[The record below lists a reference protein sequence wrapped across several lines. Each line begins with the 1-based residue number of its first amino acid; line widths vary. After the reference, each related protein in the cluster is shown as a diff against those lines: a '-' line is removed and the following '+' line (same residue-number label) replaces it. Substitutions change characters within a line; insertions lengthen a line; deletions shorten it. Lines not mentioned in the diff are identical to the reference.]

1 MLFNSMSFL
10 AFFSIVCIVYVVI
23 PSKFREFFLLLASYF
38 FYMNW
43 NTKYALLL
51 FASTILTWVCGILL
65 SYCSSTKHKK
75 TIVFICALLNLSI
88 LFFFKYYNFAIELI
102 NSTLHTRIHT
112 MDILLPV
119 GISFY
124 IFQALGYTIDVYR
137 GEIDAE
143 KNIIRYALFVCF
155 FSQLVAGPIERS
167 KNMLGQLK
175 KVSSLKRKDLLDFE
189 RIRDGLILMVWGFF
203 MKLVIADRVAILVD
217 NVFDNY
223 ADYGSIGLI
232 IAAIGFAIQ
241 IYCDFGSYS
250 IIAIGSAKVMGF
262 QLMENFN
269 TPYFSTSI
277 TDFWRRWHISLSS
290 WFRDYLYIPLGGN
303 RKGFIRKLL
312 NNLITFTVSGLW
324 HGANLT
330 FVFWG
335 FLHGIYLIIENCIT
349 KMRKSNKKEQ
359 MVIKVFNLILT
370 FILVDFAWIFFR
382 ADTMN
387 DAIGY
392 IRCMFSNSLFLA
404 GEDIYS
410 FGLSAFEFNI
420 LLIALVILFLVDFI
434 RYSKQLTIDKWLSAQ
449 NVIARII
456 IVTTMIVFVV
466 VYGIYGPGFESKQF
480 IYFQF

>member
-1 MLFNSMSFL
+1 
-10 AFFSIVCIVYVVI
+10 
-23 PSKFREFFLLLASYF
+23 
-38 FYMNW
+38 
-43 NTKYALLL
+43 
-51 FASTILTWVCGILL
+51 
-65 SYCSSTKHKK
+65 
-75 TIVFICALLNLSI
+75 
-88 LFFFKYYNFAIELI
+88 
-102 NSTLHTRIHT
+102 
-112 MDILLPV
+112 
-119 GISFY
+119 
-124 IFQALGYTIDVYR
+124 
-137 GEIDAE
+137 
-143 KNIIRYALFVCF
+143 
-155 FSQLVAGPIERS
+155 
-167 KNMLGQLK
+167 
-175 KVSSLKRKDLLDFE
+175 
-189 RIRDGLILMVWGFF
+189 
-203 MKLVIADRVAILVD
+203 
-217 NVFDNY
+217 
-223 ADYGSIGLI
+223 
-232 IAAIGFAIQ
+232 
-241 IYCDFGSYS
+241 
-250 IIAIGSAKVMGF
+250 MGF

-303 RKGFIRKLL
+303 RKGFTRKLL

-392 IRCMFSNSLFLA
+392 IRCMFSNSLFFA

-434 RYSKQLTIDKWLSAQ
+434 RYSKQLMIDKWLSAQ

-456 IVTTMIVFVV
+456 IVTTMIIIVV

-480 IYFQF
+480 IYFQI